1 MSYDELE
8 NIIQSQRAE
17 IEYLNTEVAGA
28 KENFRTLF
36 KMNHDLRI
44 EQANDQEQY
53 EAKVKDLREEVGS
66 LRARLLPI
74 PCDVGVQCNIPVAVT
89 SFETQTD
96 EIYPDISAVAVS
108 VQTDDSWKPTP
119 APRIPTK
126 SVQCQFPDE
135 TKNGSVL
142 SISDSC
148 VNLPSRTGVKLKTRP
163 CKEAST
169 ATGNANADTSGS
181 LPRQTL
187 SSSSDSD
194 QESGYYRPPHLREKM
209 NSKKRRSAHTRRGNY
224 GFTDR
229 RRDQSS
235 ASSESNWRQNSNYY
249 RHKKPSLNQRYN
261 AYVDCYNYSD
271 DNYYSRDGSVDDI
284 YWYVSTAI
292 SEMLYYFM
300 PVF

>member
-1 MSYDELE
+1 MSYEELE

-28 KENFRTLF
+28 KENFRTLLQ
-36 KMNHDLRI
+36 MNHDLRI

-66 LRARLLPI
+66 LRARLMPI

-142 SISDSC
+142 SSSNSC
-148 VNLPSRTGVKLKTRP
+148 VNLPSRTGVKCKTRP

-169 ATGNANADTSGS
+169 ATGNANADVSGS
-181 LPRQTL
+181 LPSQTL
-187 SSSSDSD
+187 TSSSDSD

-249 RHKKPSLNQRYN
+249 RHKKHSLNQRYKVYN
-261 AYVDCYNYSD
+261 DCYNYSD
-271 DNYYSRDGSVDDI
+271 NNYYSRDGSVDDI